1 MPSKL
6 GLCIRV
12 ISLSVLLTAWT
23 GAASAQE
30 VTARLQGTVT
40 DQTGAVI
47 PEATLAAYNTST
59 GVVTRVTSDAAGQ
72 YIFPS
77 LVAGN
82 YQVTVEKV
90 ELTEAQSTGNPM
102 LKWTLRVIAP
112 KFVNRLM
119 WRNSV
124 ITHNTLKYVKT
135 DLHLCGRDLE
145 KLSELPKHLKK
156 LLDVKLEV
164 TKKTKGDNENIFF
177 NRRIE
182 NDRAPGKF
190 RQEADDALVP
200 F

>member
-1 MPSKL
+1 MSKHAIDL
-6 GLCIRV
+6 TQFDDDYRSEQPEERGDFE
-12 ISLSVLLTAWT
+12 SVPD
-23 GAASAQE
+23 GK
-30 VTARLQGTVT
+30 
-40 DQTGAVI
+40 
-47 PEATLAAYNTST
+47 
-59 GVVTRVTSDAAGQ
+59 
-72 YIFPS
+72 
-77 LVAGN
+77 
-82 YQVTVEKV
+82 YQVAVEKV

-135 DLHLCGRDLE
+135 DLHLCGLDLE
-145 KLSELPKHLKK
+145 KLSDLPKQLKK

-164 TKKTKGDNENIFF
+164 TKKTKGENENIFF

-182 NDRAPGKF
+182 TGRTAGNF
-190 RQEADDALVP
+190 RQEAGDALVP

>member
-1 MPSKL
+1 MSKHA
-6 GLCIRV
+6 V
-12 ISLSVLLTAWT
+12 DLSQFDDDFR
-23 GAASAQE
+23 SEQ
-30 VTARLQGTVT
+30 
-40 DQTGAVI
+40 
-47 PEATLAAYNTST
+47 PEERGDFESVPD
-59 GVVTRVTSDAAGQ
+59 GK
-72 YIFPS
+72 
-77 LVAGN
+77 
-82 YQVTVEKV
+82 YQVAVEKV

-135 DLHLCGRDLE
+135 DLHLCGLDLE
-145 KLSELPKHLKK
+145 KLSDLPKQLRK

-182 NDRAPGKF
+182 TGRTSGDF
-190 RQEADDALVP
+190 RKDAGDALVP

>member
-1 MPSKL
+1 MGKQSIDL
-6 GLCIRV
+6 
-12 ISLSVLLTAWT
+12 
-23 GAASAQE
+23 AQFDDGF
-30 VTARLQGTVT
+30 QS
-40 DQTGAVI
+40 
-47 PEATLAAYNTST
+47 EATAERGDFE
-59 GVVTRVTSDAAGQ
+59 GVPDGK
-72 YIFPS
+72 
-77 LVAGN
+77 

-90 ELTEAQSTGNPM
+90 ELTEAQSSGNPM

-112 KFVNRLM
+112 KFVDRLM

-135 DLHLCGRDLE
+135 DLQLCGLNLD
-145 KLSELPKHLKK
+145 KLSDLPKHLGK

-182 NDRAPGKF
+182 NDRTPSKF
-190 RQEADDALVP
+190 RQEAGDALVP

>member
-1 MPSKL
+1 
-6 GLCIRV
+6 
-12 ISLSVLLTAWT
+12 
-23 GAASAQE
+23 
-30 VTARLQGTVT
+30 
-40 DQTGAVI
+40 
-47 PEATLAAYNTST
+47 
-59 GVVTRVTSDAAGQ
+59 
-72 YIFPS
+72 
-77 LVAGN
+77 
-82 YQVTVEKV
+82 
-90 ELTEAQSTGNPM
+90 M

-135 DLHLCGRDLE
+135 DLHLCGLDLE
-145 KLSELPKHLKK
+145 KLSDLPKQLKK

-182 NDRAPGKF
+182 TGRTAGNF
-190 RQEADDALVP
+190 RQEAGDALVP

>member
-1 MPSKL
+1 VSKQSIDL
-6 GLCIRV
+6 
-12 ISLSVLLTAWT
+12 
-23 GAASAQE
+23 AQFDDGF
-30 VTARLQGTVT
+30 QS
-40 DQTGAVI
+40 
-47 PEATLAAYNTST
+47 EATAERGDFE
-59 GVVTRVTSDAAGQ
+59 GVPDGK
-72 YIFPS
+72 
-77 LVAGN
+77 

-90 ELTEAQSTGNPM
+90 ELTEAQSSGNPM

-112 KFVNRLM
+112 KFVDRLM

-135 DLHLCGRDLE
+135 DLNLCGLTLD
-145 KLSELPKHLKK
+145 KLSDLPKHLSK

-182 NDRAPGKF
+182 NDRTPSKF
-190 RQEADDALVP
+190 RQEAGDALVP